1 MKILV
6 EVVAT
11 NMETG
16 HVAISQKTVDVGY
29 MPKEHEDRMFEG
41 LKKSGFFVPKKV
53 GPILIDRSF
62 LCLCQ

>member
-11 NMETG
+11 NMDSG
-16 HVAISQKTVDVGY
+16 HVAVHQELVDVGY
-29 MPKEHEDRMFEG
+29 MPKVQEDKMFNE
-41 LKKSGFFVPKKV
+41 LKKSDFFVPKKV

-62 LCLCQ
+62 LAIAK